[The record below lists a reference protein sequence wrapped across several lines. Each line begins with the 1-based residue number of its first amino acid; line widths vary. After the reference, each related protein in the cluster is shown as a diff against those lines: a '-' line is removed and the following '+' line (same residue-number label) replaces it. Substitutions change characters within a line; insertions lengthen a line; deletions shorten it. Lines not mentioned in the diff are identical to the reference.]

1 MLKYFLILL
10 LSFFLLSCGI
20 GKNRELAEI
29 KISDEEKAFN
39 IYNEAVKSLDEGDAY
54 YASEKFKEVET
65 LLPQSKW
72 AAKAS
77 LMAAYAH
84 YTRNSYTTAVFD
96 LERHLKNYP
105 ADKNIAYAHYLI
117 AICYYEQI
125 LDEKKDLQPLL
136 KAQSKFEFV
145 IQTYPN
151 TDYSEDSNY
160 KIDLII
166 DQLAAK
172 EMSISRFYMRT
183 QKWIPALNRL
193 KAIVEKYDETVFI
206 EEALHRLVEVYY
218 KLGLEEE
225 AMQAAKILG
234 YNYQSGE
241 WYKRSYKVFNKKY
254 KSRTNKKK
262 KETGLI
268 RKKKKNLF

>member
-268 RKKKKNLF
+268 RKKIKSLF

>member
-1 MLKYFLILL
+1 MFKYFLILL

-29 KISDEEKAFN
+29 TISDEEKAFN
-39 IYNEAVKSLDEGDAY
+39 IYNEAIESLDEGDAY

-77 LMAAYAH
+77 LMSAYAH

-172 EMSISRFYMRT
+172 EMSISRFYMKT

-193 KAIVEKYDETVFI
+193 KAIVE
-206 EEALHRLVEVYY
+206 
-218 KLGLEEE
+218 
-225 AMQAAKILG
+225 
-234 YNYQSGE
+234 S
-241 WYKRSYKVFNKKY
+241 S
-254 KSRTNKKK
+254 S
-262 KETGLI
+262 
-268 RKKKKNLF
+268 

>member
-1 MLKYFLILL
+1 MFKYFLILL

-268 RKKKKNLF
+268 RKKIKSLF